1 MIKER
6 NMSDQ
11 VYKDM
16 IEVMNN
22 RGSIMGALDIPE
34 YYKVVEHLFSV
45 DEAKINNAM
54 PKGKFTAKDMAE
66 IMGRDEAG
74 MAAGFKDRLG

>member
-1 MIKER
+1 
-6 NMSDQ
+6 MSDQ

-22 RGSIMGALDIPE
+22 RGVPIGGLDIPE
-34 YYKVVEHLFSV
+34 YYKVVALLFSI

-54 PKGKFTAKDMAE
+54 PRGKFTAKDMAE